1 MSSALNLHAHE
12 SSPTQFSVIQDRGGT
27 GQPDPFQRPS
37 TVPLMP
43 FLDLGAQRNRLGN
56 RIDEAISR
64 VLDHGQFVMGPE
76 VSKLEKRLS
85 EHCGSR
91 NVVGCSSGTDALL
104 LALMAL
110 KVEPGD
116 AVLIPSFTF
125 VATAEAVALLGAKP
139 VFIDVEQ
146 HSFCLDEDSIMA
158 GVAAARNLSLRPVGI
173 ISVDLFGQPAD
184 YASIERLAA
193 DLDLWLICDSAQSY
207 GSTYQGRKTGTFGNV
222 ATTSFYPS
230 KPLGCYGDGGALFTN
245 DDELA
250 ETIRSV
256 LAHGTGK
263 DKYDNVRLGIN
274 GRLDTIQAAILLE
287 KLEVFDE
294 EIEMRNAIAE
304 RYSEAF
310 ESITSVNAPRTRADA
325 TSTWA
330 QYTLRLDGVDRDAFC
345 HRLRDQG
352 VPTAIYYP
360 RPLHRQTAYLEFP
373 VAGNGLPVAEMLC
386 QSVVSLPLHAYL
398 ERDAQDRIMAAV
410 RQAAS

>member
-1 MSSALNLHAHE
+1 MSSAPYLHAHE
-12 SSPTQFSVIQDRGGT
+12 SSPTQFSVIQDGGGT
-27 GQPDPFQRPS
+27 DPLNPFQHRS

-43 FLDLGAQRNRLGN
+43 FVDLGAQRKRLGN
-56 RIDEAISR
+56 GIDGAISR

-76 VSKLEKRLS
+76 VNKLEKRLS

-110 KVEPGD
+110 KVESGD

-125 VATAEAVALLGAKP
+125 VATAEAVALLGAVP
-139 VFIDVEQ
+139 VFIDVER

-158 GVAAARNLSLRPVGI
+158 GVAAARNLSCRPVGI
-173 ISVDLFGQPAD
+173 IAVDLFGQPAD

-207 GSTYQGRKTGTFGNV
+207 GSMYQGRKTGTFGNV
-222 ATTSFYPS
+222 TTTSFYPS

-250 ETIRSV
+250 KTIRSV

-263 DKYDNVRLGIN
+263 DKYDNVRIGIN

-287 KLEVFDE
+287 KLKVFDE

-304 RYSEAF
+304 RYTEAF
-310 ESITSVNAPRTRADA
+310 ESIASVNAPRTRADA

-330 QYTLRLDGVDRDAFC
+330 QYTLQLDGVDRDAFC

-360 RPLHRQTAYLEFP
+360 RPLHRQTAYLDFP
-373 VAGNGLPVAEMLC
+373 VAGNGLPVSEMLC